1 MTYHGT
7 PPPRPFRQVEELA
20 AAGLIPREGI
30 ELLRAVTEKF
40 ALRLPTGLAERM
52 EHIDNLPAD
61 GDSGPLARQYLP
73 DARELSEASFESTDP
88 IGDEAFSPIAGIVH
102 RYPDRVLLKANHLC
116 PAYCRFCFRNDTVGP
131 NKEDHSDV
139 LSADELEVALAYI
152 ESHEEIW
159 EVILSGGDPLML
171 PVAKISHI
179 LKRLDSIP
187 HVAVAR
193 LHSRVPVAEPG
204 RISDHLVAALRAP
217 AETAA
222 YVVVHC
228 NHSDELNAEALAACR
243 ALSDAGI
250 PLLGQ
255 TVLLK
260 GINDDADVLE
270 ALFRTMVRHRIK
282 PYYLHHCDLARGT
295 SHFRTSIARGQELMR
310 ELRGRISGLCQPTY
324 VLDIPGGHGKVP
336 LTPTYLTPT
345 PPTQASPAS
354 GEDGNHGDA
363 EDSYQIED
371 YQGGVH
377 AYPPTTDPRGGVAS
391 TEPE

>member
-1 MTYHGT
+1 MTYHAK
-7 PPPRPFRQVEELA
+7 PPLKPFRQVEELV
-20 AAGLIPREGI
+20 AAGLIPKEGI

-40 ALRLPTGLAERM
+40 ALRLPVGLAERM
-52 EHIDNLPAD
+52 EHIDNLPPG

-73 DARELSEASFESTDP
+73 DARELLEASFESADP
-88 IGDEAFSPIAGIVH
+88 IGDEAFTPVAGIVH

-116 PAYCRFCFRNDTVGP
+116 PAYCRFCFRNNTVGP
-131 NKEDHSDV
+131 NKENHGNT
-139 LSADELEVALAYI
+139 LSADELETALAYI
-152 ESHEEIW
+152 EANEEIW

-171 PVAKISHI
+171 PMAKIGHI
-179 LKRLDSIP
+179 LERLDSIP
-187 HVAVAR
+187 NVAVVR

-204 RISDHLVAALRAP
+204 RISGDLVASLRTP
-217 AETAA
+217 AKTAV

-228 NHSDELNAEALAACR
+228 NHADELDTKALAACH
-243 ALSDAGI
+243 ALSDSGI

-260 GINDDADVLE
+260 GVNDDADVLK

-295 SHFRTSIARGQELMR
+295 GHFRTTIARGQELMR
-310 ELRGRISGLCQPTY
+310 ELRGHISGLCQPTY

-336 LTPTYLTPT
+336 LTPVYLTH
-345 PPTQASPAS
+345 Q
-354 GEDGNHGDA
+354 EDGNHDGTGDTYRA
-363 EDSYQIED
+363 ED

-377 AYPPTTDPRGGVAS
+377 AYPSITDPGVNVVS